1 MQVFP
6 IVFVP
11 IVNRCAL
18 SFEFQ
23 LFTFIVNCLMK
34 FLKEVDLLNASLPV
48 GFVFSYPC
56 ELLSI
61 RSARLLWWTKG
72 FDIKDC
78 LQKDVVKLLEEALEL
93 NMVRL
98 VLTIMLAAEVNIP

>member
-1 MQVFP
+1 MEEANLP
-6 IVFVP
+6 I
-11 IVNRCAL
+11 
-18 SFEFQ
+18 
-23 LFTFIVNCLMK
+23 
-34 FLKEVDLLNASLPV
+34 

-93 NMVRL
+93 NMVFL
-98 VLTIMLAAEVNIP
+98 MLIIIYNLIIFCFYINKSIKKIQYYLKKKISKLF

>member
-1 MQVFP
+1 
-6 IVFVP
+6 
-11 IVNRCAL
+11 
-18 SFEFQ
+18 
-23 LFTFIVNCLMK
+23 MK
-34 FLKEVDLLNASLPV
+34 FLNEMNLLNASLPV

-93 NMVRL
+93 NMVCL
-98 VLTIMLAAEVNIP
+98 SVVILFKLFFVLSFTLNCFLML